1 MCVIHV
7 ASFSFVRAP
16 LGHYSLEVFYLTYIS
31 NVEPSCREMTTRACD
46 CWFIYVHLYVARMC
60 MRDPVAHTDVY
71 NRFVSICVYQS
82 ATLCVDVRQGGRE
95 IGRSSLVA
103 GKWGDLFF
111 GSFPVKF
118 PGDQDTENIY
128 LYAHYVLHKRERTTE
143 RREKE
148 KGRACEDICVF
159 VRDKKER
166 EGG

>member
-31 NVEPSCREMTTRACD
+31 LCREMTTCACD
-46 CWFIYVHLYVARMC
+46 CSFIYVHLYGACMC
-60 MRDPVAHTDVY
+60 IRDPAAHTDGLY
-71 NRFVSICVYQS
+71 HRFVSICVYQS
-82 ATLCVDVRQGGRE
+82 ATLCVDVKQGGRE
-95 IGRSSLVA
+95 IGCSSLVA
-103 GKWGDLFF
+103 GNWGDLFF

-128 LYAHYVLHKRERTTE
+128 LYAHYVLHKRECTTE